1 MQSKKHLTDSALA
14 TLTTDAKVLEED
26 SLGPKVYRLADGHFL
41 KIFRRKRLL
50 SSALLRPYSVRFCQ
64 NAERLPELGI
74 PTLTPITMYTF
85 HEKQL
90 SAVLYK
96 ALPGQT
102 LKELYL
108 QAPESFI
115 THLTALCDF
124 IRELHRKGIYFRSLH
139 LGNIVLTPQN
149 TLGLIDVADLAFHR
163 RPLSKAKA
171 ARNLKHFA
179 RLLRQMDIVE
189 RFPMAK
195 LSAAVLAD

>member
-1 MQSKKHLTDSALA
+1 MLNTKHLNNKALV
-14 TLTTDAKVLEED
+14 TLTADAKVLEED
-26 SLGPKVYRLADGHFL
+26 SLGPKVYRLANGHFL
-41 KIFRRKRLL
+41 KLFRRKRLI
-50 SSALLRPYSVRFCQ
+50 SSALLRPYSVRFYQ
-64 NAERLPELGI
+64 NAERLTELGI
-74 PTLTPITMYTF
+74 ATLTPMMLYTLS
-85 HEKQL
+85 EKQL
-90 SAVLYK
+90 SAVLYTP
-96 ALPGQT
+96 LPGQT

-108 QAPESFI
+108 QDPKNFI
-115 THLTALCDF
+115 THLPALSDF

-179 RLLRQMDIVE
+179 RLLRQMDIAE
-189 RFPMAK
+189 RFPMAE

>member
-64 NAERLPELGI
+64 NAERLTELGI
-74 PTLTPITMYTF
+74 PTLTPITLYTF
-85 HEKQL
+85 PEKQL

-179 RLLRQMDIVE
+179 RLLRQMDSVE